1 MEEEPSQRNFVNP
14 IFPLSNRSSTLAVSD
29 LCTEVEEKVVE
40 AAEIRVECG
49 GGGGE
54 ESMRGIP
61 TRDESTEGPQNPRR
75 SQNAA

>member
-14 IFPLSNRSSTLAVSD
+14 LFPLSNRSSTPAVSD

-49 GGGGE
+49 GGGKGGE
-54 ESMRGIP
+54 HERDPYQRRIYRG
-61 TRDESTEGPQNPRR
+61 T
-75 SQNAA
+75 